1 MHILKVSAVVQMDE
15 YRHIH
20 TYINKYIHNMC
31 GRKSVCVCAN
41 LNPGDSGDAQQ
52 GLCDRDCVRIIRN
65 SLRRLPIV
73 EQREGSRGGRTGQ
86 QLHLVNLT

>member
-1 MHILKVSAVVQMDE
+1 M
-15 YRHIH
+15 
-20 TYINKYIHNMC
+20 
-31 GRKSVCVCAN
+31 CAN